1 MDSSLFRP
9 LRLLFLLTGFL
20 HGFVFW
26 SIPLSGRTQD
36 PTPSLSP
43 GIPPLSLDSV
53 RKMLEQS
60 ETDPGLDEAGKAEVK
75 TLLEGAIASLTTA
88 ASFTEKTKKLKET
101 TEKGPGEIK
110 SIREELERRKTGKLP
125 QEGKDSTELPV
136 DATAEMIN
144 SRLTSEKARLT
155 DLTRQLREQQASLA
169 EIELRP
175 QANRERILAATRLLS
190 EAQASFARW
199 NNQPASTRKE
209 KAEFAGDQSRIQ
221 ALQSELA
228 MLEQESLSFDLQKD
242 LTAAR
247 RDLTTSDL
255 GLSRDRITRLENR
268 SGALVSARIG
278 EAQRLVSELGIE
290 EISDDPLL
298 QSLLK
303 ETRELTSKNQIILS
317 RIAVADSKL
326 KEAEAYL
333 NQLERD
339 SKSIRAQIEIGGLEG
354 DFSEKILELRESL
367 PKVDTFHQT
376 ASSRRKEVSDARLD
390 AYRLD
395 DELDSLP
402 PSDEQLK
409 TLLKSIEPRG
419 LSEDDLKKIE
429 PVLKNLIETRKRLRK
444 DASEGNRKL
453 ADVLGEIDLVENNTV
468 STSTAFRDYL
478 GEKLIWVAS
487 SPPLGSDAFTGFRTA
502 FILLLGPD
510 ALGHYLRLLT
520 KIHLSKWILAILLAA
535 ALLLPRSR
543 LRRYLAV
550 SAGRTRKVSQ
560 DSIGNTLGAFTATIL
575 LALPVPTLLLFFG
588 WVFTDDIDG
597 TEVTYALGKGLAAP
611 ALLLFVF
618 RFLVHLCAPGGVGEI
633 HFRWNRLVL
642 NPCQLALTAAI
653 FLYLP
658 AHMLLAIW
666 FHGTNLS
673 AFQGPGRLVF
683 IVAMILI
690 AVILQRLFSQIRGAI
705 TGTGSSRRWIVK
717 LRKLWTSALILI
729 PLALALLAALGY
741 FLTAVVLAYQIQNTA
756 LVVLGGFLVYTLLT
770 RWIAVRE
777 RRIAFQNAVAARE
790 SKRQAQIEAAA
801 AAESG
806 TGAPAE
812 TPIKDESFI
821 PLEEEE
827 VIDWNVVGEQTRH
840 LIRAIVTV
848 LVIFGCW
855 LVWSEVLPVLK
866 YLDARNIIGG
876 ISISDIIWLGI
887 ITLITSVV
895 FQNLPGLLEVTFL
908 RDLEL
913 ESGVRTAIITI
924 CQYTI
929 IAIGAAIAFQTI
941 GLDMSKFG
949 WIAAALSVG
958 LGFGLQEIVSN
969 FVSGVILLFE
979 RPIRVGDIVTVAGVD
994 GVVTKIRI
1002 RATTITNWDK
1012 KEFIVPNKEFVT
1024 GTLMNWTLTNAM
1036 IRMVFPVGVAYGSDI
1051 RKTQEILL
1059 DIARSQ
1065 PEVLKDPEPVA
1076 VFELFGDS
1084 ALSFSLR
1091 LYVPRPEIRLEMTHR
1106 INTLI
1111 HDRFVEAGIEIPFPQ
1126 RDLHLRSIDPSIRI
1140 GQAAAAMPGE

>member
-1 MDSSLFRP
+1 MNSPFFRRLSP
-9 LRLLFLLTGFL
+9 LLLLAGFIPGL
-20 HGFVFW
+20 ALWLVPIPVSAQTPAPAATPGEA
-26 SIPLSGRTQD
+26 PLSNE
-36 PTPSLSP
+36 
-43 GIPPLSLDSV
+43 SV
-53 RKMLEQS
+53 KKLLEQA
-60 ETDPGLDEAGKAEVK
+60 EADTTLDETGKAEVK
-75 TLLEGAIASLTTA
+75 TLLDGAIARLTA
-88 ASFTEKTKKLKET
+88 AADFTRKTEELKQMA
-101 TEKGPGEIK
+101 EKGPGEIDT
-110 SIREELERRKTGKLP
+110 IRGELEKRKGGKIP
-125 QEGKDSTELPV
+125 EGGKDTAELPV
-136 DATAEMIN
+136 DASAEMIN
-144 SRLTSEKARLT
+144 TRLTSEKARVT
-155 DLTRQLREQQASLA
+155 DLTRQLRELETRLT
-169 EIELRP
+169 EIEIRP
-175 QANRERILAATRLLS
+175 QANRERVLAATRLLS
-190 EAQASFARW
+190 EAQTRFARW
-199 NNQPASTRKE
+199 NGQPASTLKD
-209 KAEFAGDQSRIQ
+209 KAALASDQAEIQ
-221 ALQSELA
+221 VLQKELA
-228 MLEQESLSFDLQKD
+228 MLEQESLSFSQQKG
-242 LTAAR
+242 LTEAR
-247 RDLTTSDL
+247 RNLTSSDL
-255 GLSRDRITRLENR
+255 GLTRDRITRLESR

-278 EAQRLVSELGIE
+278 EAQRLVSDLGIE

-303 ETRELTSKNQIILS
+303 ETRELTSKNQVILS
-317 RIAVADSKL
+317 RIAVADAKL

-333 NQLERD
+333 SQLERD
-339 SKSIRAQIEIGGLEG
+339 SKSIRAQIEIGGIEG
-354 DFSEKILELRESL
+354 EFSEKILELRESL
-367 PKVDTFHQT
+367 PKADSFNHE
-376 ASSRRKEVSDARLD
+376 ASMRRKEVSDARLD

-395 DELDSLP
+395 DELDALP
-402 PSDEQLK
+402 PSAEQLK
-409 TLLKSIEPRG
+409 TLLKSLEPQG
-419 LSEDDLKKIE
+419 LSEEDLKKIE
-429 PVLKNLIETRKRLRK
+429 PILKNLIETRIRLRK
-444 DASEGNRKL
+444 DASEGNRRL
-453 ADVLGEIDLVENNTV
+453 AENLGEIDLIESNTIE
-468 STSTAFRDYL
+468 TATGFRDYL

-487 SPPLGSDAFTGFRTA
+487 SPPLGTDAFTGFRTA

-510 ALGHYLRLLT
+510 ALGQYVKALT
-520 KIHLSKWILAILLAA
+520 RIHPSRWVLALLLAA
-535 ALLLPRSR
+535 VLLLPRNR

-550 SAGRTRKVSQ
+550 CASRTRKVSQ
-560 DSIGNTLGAFTATIL
+560 DSIGNTLGAFASTII

-588 WVFTDDIDG
+588 WVFRNDIDG
-597 TEVTYALGKGLAAP
+597 TEATYALGKGLAAP
-611 ALLLFVF
+611 ALLLFVC
-618 RFLVHLCAPGGVGEI
+618 RFLAHLCAPGGVGEV
-633 HFRWNRLVL
+633 HFRWNRLLL

-683 IVAMILI
+683 IVAMFLI
-690 AVILQRLFSQIRGAI
+690 AVILQRLFGQIRGVI
-705 TGTGSSRRWIVK
+705 NGSGSNRRWVIK
-717 LRKLWTSALILI
+717 LRKIWTASLILL
-729 PLALALLAALGY
+729 PVALAVLAALGY

-756 LVVLGGFLVYTLLT
+756 LVVLGGVLIYALLT
-770 RWIAVRE
+770 RWVAVRE
-777 RRIAFQNAVAARE
+777 RRIALQNAVAARE
-790 SKRQAQIEAAA
+790 TRRLAQIEAVA

-806 TGAPAE
+806 AE
-812 TPIKDESFI
+812 AVAEHPIKDESFV
-821 PLEEEE
+821 PLDEEEA
-827 VIDWNVVGEQTRH
+827 IDWNVVGEQTRH
-840 LIRAIVTV
+840 LIRAMVTV
-848 LVIFGCW
+848 MVIFGCW

-866 YLDARNIIGG
+866 YLDARNVIGG
-876 ISISDIIWLGI
+876 ISISDLIWLGI
-887 ITLITSVV
+887 VTLITSVV

-929 IAIGAAIAFQTI
+929 IAIGAALAFQAL

-1036 IRMVFPVGVAYGSDI
+1036 IRMVFPVGIAYGSDI
-1051 RKTQEILL
+1051 RKTQDILL

-1084 ALSFSLR
+1084 ALNFSLR

-1111 HDRFVEAGIEIPFPQ
+1111 HDRFFAAGIEMPFPQ
-1126 RDLHLRSIDPSIRI
+1126 RDLHLRSIDPPIRI
-1140 GQAAAAMPGE
+1140 GQVAGDVPGA

>member
-1 MDSSLFRP
+1 MNSPFFRQLSL
-9 LRLLFLLTGFL
+9 LLLVGFL
-20 HGFVFW
+20 PGLTLWLVPIPA
-26 SIPLSGRTQD
+26 SAQAPAPTVTPGEAPLS
-36 PTPSLSP
+36 
-43 GIPPLSLDSV
+43 IESV
-53 RKMLEQS
+53 KKLLEQT
-60 ETDPGLDEAGKAEVK
+60 EADTALEEAGKAELK
-75 TLLEGAIASLTTA
+75 TLLEGAIGSLTTA
-88 ASFTEKTKKLKET
+88 SDFTKKAEELKQSA
-101 TEKGPGEIK
+101 EKGPAEIDTIRGEMEKRKSGEIP
-110 SIREELERRKTGKLP
+110 EG
-125 QEGKDSTELPV
+125 GKDTAELPV

-144 SRLTSEKARLT
+144 TRLTSEKARVT
-155 DLTRQLREQQASLA
+155 DLTRQLRELETRLT
-169 EIELRP
+169 EIEIRP
-175 QANRERILAATRLLS
+175 QANRERVLAATRLLS
-190 EAQASFARW
+190 EAQTSFARW
-199 NNQPASTRKE
+199 NGQSVSTLKDKAALAS
-209 KAEFAGDQSRIQ
+209 DQAKIQ
-221 ALQSELA
+221 ALQSELV
-228 MLEQESLSFDLQKD
+228 MLEQESLSFALQKD
-242 LTAAR
+242 LTEAR
-247 RDLTTSDL
+247 RNLTSSDL
-255 GLSRDRITRLENR
+255 GLTRDRITRLESR

-278 EAQRLVSELGIE
+278 EAQRLVSDLGIE

-303 ETRELTSKNQIILS
+303 ETRELTSKNQIVLS
-317 RIAVADSKL
+317 RIAVADAKL

-333 NQLERD
+333 SQLERD
-339 SKSIRAQIEIGGLEG
+339 SKSIRAQIEIGGIEG
-354 DFSEKILELRESL
+354 EFSEKILELRESL
-367 PKVDTFHQT
+367 PKADSFYQD
-376 ASSRRKEVSDARLD
+376 ASARRKEVSDARLD
-390 AYRLD
+390 AYRMD

-402 PSDEQLK
+402 PPAEQLK
-409 TLLKSIEPRG
+409 TLLKSIEPQG
-419 LSEDDLKKIE
+419 LSEEDLKKIE
-429 PVLKNLIETRKRLRK
+429 PVLKNLTETRVRLRK
-444 DASEGNRKL
+444 DAAEGNRRL
-453 ADVLGEIDLVENNTV
+453 AEILGEIDLIESNTIA
-468 STSTAFRDYL
+468 TAAGFRDYL

-487 SPPLGSDAFTGFRTA
+487 SPPLGTDAFTGFRTA

-510 ALGHYLRLLT
+510 ALGQYVKALT
-520 KIHLSKWILAILLAA
+520 RIHPSRWILAILLAA
-535 ALLLPRSR
+535 ALLLPRNR

-550 SAGRTRKVSQ
+550 CAGRTRKVSQ
-560 DSIGNTLGAFTATIL
+560 DSIGHTLGAFASTII

-588 WVFTDDIDG
+588 WVFRNDING
-597 TEVTYALGKGLAAP
+597 TEATYALGKGLAAP
-611 ALLLFVF
+611 ALLLFVC
-618 RFLVHLCAPGGVGEI
+618 RFLAHLCAPGGVGEV
-633 HFRWNRLVL
+633 HFRWNRLIL

-690 AVILQRLFSQIRGAI
+690 AIILQRLFGQIREAFA
-705 TGTGSSRRWIVK
+705 GSGSTRRWIIK
-717 LRKLWTSALILI
+717 LRKIWTASLILL
-729 PLALALLAALGY
+729 PVALAVLAALGY

-756 LVVLGGFLVYTLLT
+756 LVVLGGVLIYALLT
-770 RWIAVRE
+770 RWVAVRE
-777 RRIAFQNAVAARE
+777 RRIALQNAVAARE
-790 SKRQAQIEAAA
+790 ARRLAQIEAVA

-806 TGAPAE
+806 SEAVVENT
-812 TPIKDESFI
+812 IKDESFVPI
-821 PLEEEE
+821 EEDE

-840 LIRAIVTV
+840 LIRAMVTV
-848 LVIFGCW
+848 MVIFGCW

-866 YLDARNIIGG
+866 YLDARNVIGG
-876 ISISDIIWLGI
+876 ISISDLIWLGI
-887 ITLITSVV
+887 VTLITSVV

-929 IAIGAAIAFQTI
+929 IAIGAALAFQAL

-1036 IRMVFPVGVAYGSDI
+1036 IRMVFPVGIAYGSDI
-1051 RKTQEILL
+1051 RKTQDILL

-1084 ALSFSLR
+1084 ALNFSLR

-1111 HDRFVEAGIEIPFPQ
+1111 HDRFLAAGIEMPFPQ

-1140 GQAAAAMPGE
+1140 GQVSADVPGA